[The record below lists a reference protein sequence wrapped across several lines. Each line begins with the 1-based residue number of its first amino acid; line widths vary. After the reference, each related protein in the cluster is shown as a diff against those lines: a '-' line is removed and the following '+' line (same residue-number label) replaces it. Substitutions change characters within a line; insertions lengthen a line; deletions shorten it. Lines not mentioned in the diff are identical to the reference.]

1 MTPYLAAAAV
11 YDREPCAR
19 TFEADLFLHLLHGI
33 VVSTPEVF
41 AMVRPVCREWPLAW
55 LRDPERIEPA
65 GDCWWIWLAAGDV
78 RRLFDWPVP
87 AREWVGFERQN
98 IPKLIQFRNARRLLR
113 TPERPPDLCKLPARK
128 SPAQP

>member
-1 MTPYLAAAAV
+1 MTPPFLAAAAV

-55 LRDPERIEPA
+55 LRDPERIDPD

-78 RRLFDWPVP
+78 RRLFQWPVP
-87 AREWVGFERQN
+87 AKKWVAFERSN
-98 IPKLIQFRNARRLLR
+98 TPKFREYDRLRRLYLSR
-113 TPERPPDLCKLPARK
+113 ATA
-128 SPAQP
+128 ATA